1 MGDLGAHTFDAPV
14 WALDLDMPTKVQA
27 TTSPFNEHYL
37 PQSESITYEFESKET
52 KSPIKI
58 TWSDGGIKPSR
69 PDSLENGRQ
78 LQEALYIGS
87 EGMIMHG
94 SHGALP
100 ELIPEEPGFEVEK
113 WLPRPNSVYIDFIEA
128 IKENRKASNNFE
140 VASKVTE
147 IMLLTNV
154 AVLSQQ
160 LDITLEYDSKNM
172 KIKNLEEANQFFH
185 YNYREGWKL

>member
-1 MGDLGAHTFDAPV
+1 M
-14 WALDLDMPTKVQA
+14 
-27 TTSPFNEHYL
+27 YL
-37 PQSESITYEFESKET
+37 
-52 KSPIKI
+52 
-58 TWSDGGIKPSR
+58 
-69 PDSLENGRQ
+69 
-78 LQEALYIGS
+78 
-87 EGMIMHG
+87 
-94 SHGALP
+94 
-100 ELIPEEPGFEVEK
+100 
-113 WLPRPNSVYIDFIEA
+113 DFIEA

-172 KIKNLEEANQFFH
+172 KITNLDEANQFFH